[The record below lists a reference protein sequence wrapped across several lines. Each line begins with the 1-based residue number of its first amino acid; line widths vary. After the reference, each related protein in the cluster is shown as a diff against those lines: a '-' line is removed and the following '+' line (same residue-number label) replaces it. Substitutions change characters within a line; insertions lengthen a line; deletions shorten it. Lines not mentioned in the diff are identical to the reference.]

1 MSSRHFTRFYPTPS
15 NTGGF
20 TLVEL
25 MIVVAIIGILAAI
38 AMPSY
43 EEQVRKTRR
52 ADAQSVLYDFANAM
66 ERYASKNP
74 NTGYADTAVGDA
86 DSGAPKSS
94 VFPTQAPLDGNDK
107 YYDLTL
113 VVLDESGGSSPVA
126 DGYGGFYTLSAAPID
141 PGAMAGDACGTFSL
155 TSAGTRSVTGS
166 ASNCW
171 K

>member
-1 MSSRHFTRFYPTPS
+1 MYRRLKRHLHRSQSRL
-15 NTGGF
+15 GGF
-20 TLVEL
+20 TLIEL
-25 MIVVAIIGILAAI
+25 MITVAIIGILAAI

-43 EEQVRKTRR
+43 QEQVRKTRR

-74 NTGYADTAVGDA
+74 NTGFADAATGDA
-86 DSGAPKSS
+86 DSGAPKSG

-113 VVLDESGGSSPVA
+113 VVLDEAGGSAPA
-126 DGYGGFYTLSAAPID
+126 AGGYGGFYTLSAAPIN
-141 PGAMAGDACGTFSL
+141 PGVMAGDACGTFSL
-155 TSAGTRSVTGS
+155 TSAGTRSVSGS
-166 ASNCW
+166 ASGCW

>member
-1 MSSRHFTRFYPTPS
+1 MCSLLKYRLHPAHVRS
-15 NTGGF
+15 GGF
-20 TLVEL
+20 TLIEL

-43 EEQVRKTRR
+43 KEQVRKTRR

-74 NTGYADTAVGDA
+74 NTGYADAATGDA

-94 VFPTQAPLDGNDK
+94 IFPTQAPLDGNDK
-107 YYDLTL
+107 YYNLTL
-113 VVLDESGGSSPVA
+113 VVLDEAGGSAPA
-126 DGYGGFYTLSAAPID
+126 AAGYGGFYTLSAAPAS